1 VLLEHSKI
9 WLVLKKREHARL
21 LEVYR
26 IIDTEVV
33 AELRQLADHADG
45 LIRTFPFSFTSSQ
58 LEVDL

>member
-1 VLLEHSKI
+1 MCFLNTAKI

-45 LIRTFPFSFTSSQ
+45 LIQNFPLLIYF
-58 LEVDL
+58 LVA